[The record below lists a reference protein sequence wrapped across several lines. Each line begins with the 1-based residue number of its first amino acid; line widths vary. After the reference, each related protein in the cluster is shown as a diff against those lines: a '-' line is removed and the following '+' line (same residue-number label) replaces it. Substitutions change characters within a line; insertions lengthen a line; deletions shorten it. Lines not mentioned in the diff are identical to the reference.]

1 MGISPTKKQAIK
13 LLRKYDKMRLELHA
27 VERELTR
34 AVLAYATEQ
43 KLGFYDKDK
52 FRVMLMVEAEMQAKR
67 RKAA

>member
-1 MGISPTKKQAIK
+1 MSETKRKAIR
-13 LLRKYDKMRLELHA
+13 LLRKYDKMRNDLRLL
-27 VERELTR
+27 ERELTR

-52 FRVMLMVEAEMQAKR
+52 FRVSLIVQEEMKLRAK

>member
-1 MGISPTKKQAIK
+1 MSDTKKQAAK
-13 LLRKYDKMRLELHA
+13 LLRKYDKMRLELHSL
-27 VERELTR
+27 ERELTR

-52 FRVMLMVEAEMQAKR
+52 FRVMLMVEAEMEAK